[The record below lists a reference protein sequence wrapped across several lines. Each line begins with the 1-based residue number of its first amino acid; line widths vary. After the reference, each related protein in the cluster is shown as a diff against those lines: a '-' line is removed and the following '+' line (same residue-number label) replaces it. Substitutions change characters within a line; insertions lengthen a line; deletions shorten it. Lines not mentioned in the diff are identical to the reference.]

1 MCITSRSSV
10 AISTYSMV
18 TLRTALAMAAHL
30 RTKVSPGTRCLSA
43 WAAATWAFVVAIS
56 SSPGVP
62 KFGYTPECGEGFFE
76 LSSFLQNCGWFI
88 ASERDVSTVHK

>member
-30 RTKVSPGTRCLSA
+30 RTKVSPGARCLSA

-56 SSPGVP
+56 SLSPVYPNLG
-62 KFGYTPECGEGFFE
+62 THRSAERDS
-76 LSSFLQNCGWFI
+76 LNFLTNCGWFI
-88 ASERDVSTVHK
+88 HRLYM

>member
-56 SSPGVP
+56 SLSRCTQMWVHTGVRR
-62 KFGYTPECGEGFFE
+62 GI
-76 LSSFLQNCGWFI
+76 L
-88 ASERDVSTVHK
+88 